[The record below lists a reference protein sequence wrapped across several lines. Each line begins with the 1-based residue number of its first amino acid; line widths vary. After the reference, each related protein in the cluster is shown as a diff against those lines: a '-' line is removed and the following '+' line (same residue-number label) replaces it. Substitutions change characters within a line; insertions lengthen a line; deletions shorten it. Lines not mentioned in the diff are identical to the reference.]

1 MMKKILF
8 LSISVFFVFF
18 LVSSKKI
25 PAQTAGKTALKTII
39 VDAGHGGSDVGAR
52 GDYSFEKDICLD
64 VALKLGKKLEAA
76 FPDTRI
82 LYTRTTDTYPAI
94 KARADFANANKGDL
108 FVSIHVNAAPK
119 IKHSKFAGY
128 KTQVYYTGKGKNRK
142 KRTRKV
148 PKYSV
153 YYTDNPSHGTE
164 TFIWA
169 ADRTDEKEKYVGTDV
184 VGEEIFD
191 STEFA
196 PDLNDPEFKAKAL
209 LWTKKFFDKSYLLAS
224 MVEEEFIK
232 GGRYSRGVKQRNE
245 KGIWVLQA
253 TSMPSILVETGFITH
268 PPDEKYLNSEDG
280 QEQIAENILNAI
292 KRYKDAAFGK

>member
-1 MMKKILF
+1 MMKKIAT
-8 LSISVFFVFF
+8 LSILSLFVLMLF
-18 LVSSKKI
+18 SSKKI
-25 PAQTAGKTALKTII
+25 PAQGSSKSALKTII
-39 VDAGHGGSDVGAR
+39 VDPGHGGSDVGAR
-52 GDYSFEKDICLD
+52 GEYSFEKDICLD
-64 VALKLGKKLEAA
+64 IGLKVGKKLEQE

-108 FVSIHVNAAPK
+108 FLSIHVNAAPK
-119 IKHSKFAGY
+119 IRHSKFLGY
-128 KTQVYYTGKGKNRK
+128 KIQTYYTGKGKNRK

-148 PKYSV
+148 PQYKVTYS
-153 YYTDNPSHGTE
+153 DNPSRGTE

-169 ADRTDEKEKYVGTDV
+169 ADRTDEKEKFVGNDV
-184 VGEEIFD
+184 ASEEVYD
-191 STEFA
+191 STEFV

-224 MVEEEFIK
+224 MVEEEFVK
-232 GGRYSRGVKQRNE
+232 EGRVSRGVKQRNE

-268 PPDEKYLNSEDG
+268 APDEAYLNSEKG
-280 QEQIAENILNAI
+280 QDRIAENIVNAV
-292 KRYKDAAFGK
+292 KRFKEIYK